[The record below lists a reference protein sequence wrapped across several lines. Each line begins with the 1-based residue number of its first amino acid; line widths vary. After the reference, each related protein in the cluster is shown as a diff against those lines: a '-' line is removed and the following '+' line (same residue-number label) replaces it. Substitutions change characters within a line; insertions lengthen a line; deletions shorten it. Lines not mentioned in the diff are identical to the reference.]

1 MVVPVC
7 RSVLDFLFAASPCGY
22 PGAECY
28 CRHDSSQLWL
38 IPYFLSLR
46 PEVRHRKFDEAAEF
60 WGHAAVGGI
69 KDMHRTR
76 RGAVFGQQGEQL
88 PGGEIGFDDFEGLQQ
103 DADAGDT

>member
-69 KDMHRTR
+69 KDVHRTR